1 MLCQSITRNSVL
13 LGLFAVVT
21 TLLIAG
27 TYLATRDTIAD
38 ARRQAEEKALLQI
51 VPDERHDNNMLDDT
65 LTAHAGEGG
74 EGGEGGLGLRR
85 DKAIYLARK
94 AGRTVAVILPVT
106 APDGYSGAIEM
117 IVGVNR
123 DGSVAGVRVLNHRE
137 TPGLGDKVERNKSDW
152 ILGFE
157 GRSLDNPAPE
167 NWAVE
172 KDGGVFD
179 QFTGATIT
187 PRAVVAATRRALEYA
202 RARHKRLF
210 DGAAEPAP
218 QKTAS
223 GAQ

>member
-1 MLCQSITRNSVL
+1 MLGQSITKNSVL

-27 TYLATRDTIAD
+27 TYLLTRDTIAE
-38 ARRQAEEKALLQI
+38 ARRQAEQRALLEI

-65 LTAHAGEGG
+65 LTAQAGEGN
-74 EGGEGGLGLRR
+74 LGLRR
-85 DKAIYLARK
+85 DKAIYIARE
-94 AGRTVAVILPVT
+94 AGKTVAVILPVI

-137 TPGLGDKVERNKSDW
+137 TPGLGDKVELAKSDW
-152 ILGFE
+152 ILGFN
-157 GRSLDNPAPE
+157 GRSLGNPAPQG
-167 NWAVE
+167 WAVK
-172 KDGGVFD
+172 KDGGAFD

-187 PRAVVAATRRALEYA
+187 PRAVVAATRRALQYA
-202 RARHKRLF
+202 EARHDSLF
-210 DGAAEPAP
+210 ATGDKSPAAPDA
-218 QKTAS
+218 AS